1 MKTIPAN
8 EVCVLDPK
16 KDLEKNQKKEKKKK
30 RRKKTVLFRTTPLF
44 SKRLLSVASE

>member
-8 EVCVLDPK
+8 EVLDPK

-30 RRKKTVLFRTTPLF
+30 KNGPFQDHPTLFEKIAF
-44 SKRLLSVASE
+44 CCK